1 MEAINFAEDHGY
13 RLYYVGDDAIGTATY
28 PYPKDPIQ
36 RQLRLT
42 YLDKNGT
49 KEVLWANTRLEEMY
63 SIQNKSI
70 PYLSFGG
77 GYGPSLNDSIP
88 KMVFRLTNTRRMT
101 MKIVF
106 RLLFWMMIHAERE

>member
-1 MEAINFAEDHGY
+1 MSQTYSKEKYKVAADAALEAINFAEDHGY

-28 PYPKDPIQ
+28 PNPKDPIK

-63 SIQNKSI
+63 SIQNKSN
-70 PYLSFGG
+70 PYLSIGG
-77 GYGPSLNDSIP
+77 G
-88 KMVFRLTNTRRMT
+88 
-101 MKIVF
+101 
-106 RLLFWMMIHAERE
+106 